1 MAKERQGRVAKRA
14 TKKYESLKEFATDY
28 EQNIS
33 KNSIQLVAG
42 TYRGELANSIKLDI
56 EIPDFGRIG
65 PIEAQVIFRSPDGMT
80 ALQFVEMPPEL
91 QQAYEKAQS
100 AGLEEV
106 QPFLQQGL
114 VILTT
119 DHEAKMEAL
128 REELMAQFEAEKAEL
143 QKKFEDELERIQEEH
158 EARIALLSSEIAEQ
172 QLETS
177 VVVDE
182 TPIDVVRGYRLPELN
197 QLEVVKKGK
206 FEDLPRVLFDIGL
219 DKTSGILE
227 MFGGDIE
234 RYAFVHEGQLVAWK
248 TEIKEESLGSLLI
261 NSKQL
266 SKEDQKRCEE
276 LMEKKGIRLG
286 EAAIQ
291 LGIFS
296 EKQIK
301 TFLKKQNELVTSQA
315 IRHQQSEFVFYMMNP
330 LPENYLAEPN
340 SLLQEA
346 YSFSF
351 AISEKKGARVIFT
364 EFAPSLQETLIMT
377 PLGKA
382 LLIQFPLNEVQREF
396 LQSIAPSK
404 LALKDALALPNVE
417 RTEKAILLQT
427 LIQLEILSFH
437 KTSQKNEDSKV
448 SQDVL
453 GWLDQM
459 EMIIEKRSHFEVL
472 GLHWICTN
480 QEIEQGFQKQKQMIE
495 GLQQKVDRETKIR
508 LDEIEKA
515 IQQSFSILHTVAG
528 RQEYRRQIFQL
539 NEIEQAAQEL
549 AKRGRKMLS
558 KGEKISAMAAFM
570 KAMELMPEN
579 KEYRNMLVSVHK
591 K

>member
-33 KNSIQLVAG
+33 KNSIQLAAG
-42 TYRGELANSIKLDI
+42 TFRGELANSIKLDI
-56 EIPDFGRIG
+56 DIPDFGRIG

-106 QPFLQQGL
+106 QPFLEQGI

-119 DHEAKMEAL
+119 DHETKMEEL
-128 REELMAQFEAEKAEL
+128 RQELMAQFEVEKAEL

-182 TPIDVVRGYRLPELN
+182 TPIDVVRGYRLPELS

-219 DKTSGILE
+219 DKISGILE
-227 MFGGDIE
+227 IFGGDVE

-276 LMEKKGIRLG
+276 LMEQKGIRLG
-286 EAAIQ
+286 QAAIQ

-315 IRHQQSEFVFYMMNP
+315 ILHQQSEFVFYVMNQ
-330 LPENYLAEPN
+330 LPEIYLAEPN

-346 YSFSF
+346 YSFSL
-351 AISEKKGARVIFT
+351 AISEKKGARAIFT

-382 LLIQFPLNEVQREF
+382 LLVQFPLNEVQREF

-437 KTSQKNEDSKV
+437 KKIQTEESTTV

-453 GWLDQM
+453 EWLDQM

-480 QEIEQGFQKQKQMIE
+480 QEIEPAFQKQKQNIE
-495 GLQQKVDRETKIR
+495 SLQQKVDRETKIR

-515 IQQSFSILHTVAG
+515 IQKSFSVLHTVSG
-528 RQEYRRQIFQL
+528 RQEYRRQIFHL

-579 KEYRNMLVSVHK
+579 KEYRNMLLSVHK